1 MIDRLYFDSRVAPR
15 SRRDEGLEMLSYIEK
30 ETLNGTPLRA
40 ITRHMLGLFQGLP
53 GARAWRRCL
62 SETAHAMPEP
72 IKAISSALN
81 SMPSEKIAAA
91 A

>member
-1 MIDRLYFDSRVAPR
+1 MIDRLYFDSNVVPR
-15 SRRDEGLEMLSYIEK
+15 SRRDVGLEMLAYIEK
-30 ETLNGTPLRA
+30 ETSNGTPLRA

-62 SETAHAMPEP
+62 SETAHAMSEP

-81 SMPSEKIAAA
+81 SIPLEKTAVAA
-91 A
+91 